1 MSRKQTI
8 IRLLEY
14 HINILN
20 KENIDSFYGKDT
32 KVKINNIS
40 ESPYNKSLLIEL
52 TITLSDKIEEETLDE
67 KMVNYLIE
75 DCLVYFS
82 NPNQIITMVK
92 WVS

>member
-67 KMVNYLIE
+67 NMVNYLIE